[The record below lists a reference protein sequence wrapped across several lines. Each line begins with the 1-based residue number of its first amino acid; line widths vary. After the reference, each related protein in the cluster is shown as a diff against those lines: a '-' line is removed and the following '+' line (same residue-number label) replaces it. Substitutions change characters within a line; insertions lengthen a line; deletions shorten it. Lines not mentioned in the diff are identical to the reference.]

1 MIYVERRYIL
11 NVTSNSER
19 ETESET
25 RLLNLTGR
33 GDEDR
38 GDGICEASFDAFC
51 FRVVGLGRGEDRF

>member
-1 MIYVERRYIL
+1 
-11 NVTSNSER
+11 VTSNSER